1 MKVKIISGDHI
12 EEIQELVNDFIKDK
26 NVIDIKTSES
36 MIKGVSN
43 KYNYE
48 ISEPECTLW
57 SYSVLIMYKE
67 QEWFEQLTTHNKK
80 D

>member
-1 MKVKIISGDHI
+1 MKVKIISGDDI
-12 EEIQELVNDFIKDK
+12 EVIQEVINDFIKDK

-36 MIKGVSN
+36 MVKGIPN

-48 ISEPECTLW
+48 VEPESILW

-67 QEWFEQLTTHNKK
+67 QEWFEQLTTHSNT
-80 D
+80 